1 MKLFE
6 KLIQIT
12 TSAASLNI
20 FLTENINEVIDFQNE
35 DFETLK
41 DEAELINKFITDK
54 GAILRLLDYDV
65 SHNKA
70 FISILFD
77 FCERFGFINTVRI
90 SSIISDNN
98 IIIGH
103 RLLSAKLYL
112 LNIANNSDLIN
123 RFDAICTN
131 LQFALEN
138 EEDNKRKIDLTFAN
152 YINYVVN
159 NTSNATVTEVVKK
172 INDAVLNAQYSFLSS
187 DFIQSIIQINY
198 FNHEVALL
206 ELQNLIEAYINETGN
221 LIKGAT
227 GYLIEEDTDYFSVL
241 ERSSSDFNSIRR
253 ISINRLNVLTETER
267 KNVHSDLLRGVKPL
281 ENENELFAYMVF
293 FGPMHYAKLT
303 TSFTFLP
310 PDIFSNELNIIDWG
324 CGQGMATMTLLEL
337 INSNDYSAKINGISL
352 IEPSELA
359 LKRASLHV
367 SKFND
372 SVSIQTI
379 NKYLDSLSPSDFK
392 NKKSTIKIHLFSN
405 ILDIDLFSLSA
416 LIKLIDATFLGENY
430 FVCVSPFVDD
440 LKASRL
446 DNFMKSFSK
455 NINYQIIK
463 SIDNKKGQWTGTT
476 WARVVRVFKASI

>member
-6 KLIQIT
+6 RLIQIAN
-12 TSAASLNI
+12 SSASLNI
-20 FLTENINEVIDFQNE
+20 FLAENINEVIDFQNE
-35 DFETLK
+35 GLETLK

-54 GAILRLLDYDV
+54 GAILRLLDYDL

-77 FCERFGFINTVRI
+77 LCERFGFINTVRI

-112 LNIANNSDLIN
+112 LNIASNSDLIN

-131 LQFALEN
+131 LQYALEN

-159 NTSNATVTEVVKK
+159 NTSSTTVNELLKKVKE
-172 INDAVLNAQYSFLSS
+172 ALLNAKYSFLSS

-198 FNHEVALL
+198 FNYDVALL
-206 ELQNLIEAYINETGN
+206 ELQNLIEVYINETGN
-221 LIKGAT
+221 LIKGST
-227 GYLIEEDTDYFSVL
+227 GYLIEEDTDYFSAL
-241 ERSSSDFNSIRR
+241 KRSSSDFNSIRR
-253 ISINRLNVLTETER
+253 ISINRLNVLSETER
-267 KNVHSDLLRGVKPL
+267 KNVHNDLLRGVKPL

-293 FGPMHYAKLT
+293 LGPMHYAKLT
-303 TSFTFLP
+303 TSFTFLS
-310 PDIFSNELNIIDWG
+310 PDTYNNELDIIDWG

-337 INSNDYSAKINGISL
+337 INSNDYSTKINQISL

-367 SKFND
+367 SKFNN

-379 NKYLDSLSPSDFK
+379 NKYLNSLLPSDFK

-416 LIKLIDATFLGENY
+416 LIKLINTTFIGENY
-430 FVCVSPFVDD
+430 FICVSPFIDD

-455 NINYQIIK
+455 KINYKIIK
-463 SIDNKKGQWTGTT
+463 SIDEEKGSWSGTT
-476 WARVVRVFKASI
+476 WSRVVRVFKVTL